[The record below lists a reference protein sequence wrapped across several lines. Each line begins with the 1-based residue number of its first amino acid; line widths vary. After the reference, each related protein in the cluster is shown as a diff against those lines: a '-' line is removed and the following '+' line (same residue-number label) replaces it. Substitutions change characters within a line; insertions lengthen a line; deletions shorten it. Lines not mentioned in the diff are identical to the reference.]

1 MHISNDDEKIFSLCI
16 VFCTCVDMNTDCKGI
31 STPSSKLKTFCETH
45 KLSSR
50 DLNKEVDKDHILKIY
65 PKIGNPTLVANHLGL
80 TQDEIDAIQ
89 HKAGTDLNEIKLQIL
104 QKWKSKKI
112 LTGTATYC
120 VLLEGLLSS
129 KCSETAVIEVR
140 KLLKPRL

>member
-1 MHISNDDEKIFSLCI
+1 
-16 VFCTCVDMNTDCKGI
+16 MNTEIEGMKK
-31 STPSSKLKTFCETH
+31 PSSELETLCESH

-50 DLNKEVDKDHILKIY
+50 DLNKEVDKDHILKICA
-65 PKIGNPTLVANHLGL
+65 KMGNPTLVANHLGL

-104 QKWKSKKI
+104 QKWQSKRN

-120 VLLEGLLSS
+120 VLLEALLSS
-129 KCSETAVIEVR
+129 GCSETAVIEVF